1 LNLFRN
7 RDIIKK
13 RLQIEVKIPC
23 YGVEK
28 LKNARK
34 MIASVLCAA
43 ALVGTFSISASA
55 ATSSTSNSYSSGKIT
70 TYTAGRW

>member
-1 LNLFRN
+1 
-7 RDIIKK
+7 
-13 RLQIEVKIPC
+13 
-23 YGVEK
+23 